1 MMEGLTVLLKEKD
14 KDKDKDRDKEREQ
27 PREKEKEKEKE
38 GEMEAALYANCLLLG
53 LDASVLGPGVGTRAG
68 LFRHSNPR
76 VGEALLHFLLC
87 ALRGPYLSSKVGIT
101 TYMPPPPFFFACNRA
116 CCCNS
121 EVENPNPK
129 FLIQSFPQDFAG
141 VWPIF
146 DAAQSRDF
154 RKVRSHLSF
163 FLLTWD
169 SHSSSCETHTLCLS
183 GLECTKN
190 FDTAQSHNFCK
201 VRSHLLSSSSHGTH
215 IPHHVKHT
223 VSICL
228 VLYALGTFD
237 V

>member
-87 ALRGPYLSSKVGIT
+87 ALRGPYLSSK
-101 TYMPPPPFFFACNRA
+101 
-116 CCCNS
+116 
-121 EVENPNPK
+121 
-129 FLIQSFPQDFAG
+129 DFAG

-163 FLLTWD
+163 FLLSWD
-169 SHSSSCETHTLCLS
+169 LHCSSCETHTLCLS

-190 FDTAQSHNFCK
+190 FDAAQSHTSEN
-201 VRSHLLSSSSHGTH
+201 
-215 IPHHVKHT
+215 
-223 VSICL
+223 
-228 VLYALGTFD
+228 
-237 V
+237 

>member
-1 MMEGLTVLLKEKD
+1 LSSLCGKQKKRKDLHTQEAKLASKEGATPTRKKDMMEGLTVLLKEKD

-87 ALRGPYLSSKVGIT
+87 ALRGPYLSSK
-101 TYMPPPPFFFACNRA
+101 
-116 CCCNS
+116 
-121 EVENPNPK
+121 
-129 FLIQSFPQDFAG
+129 DFAG